1 MFVFEFNIFTLAL
14 RNIMKPFPAH
24 LVTTEKYTVKL
35 AESLRE
41 IQKALRLRFEV
52 FNLELNE
59 GLSSSTEV
67 GFDSDVFD
75 TFCDHLIVVEN
86 STSTVVGTYRL
97 LRNERAEK
105 HIGFYSEGEFDVKKL
120 KSLSGNSLEVGRS
133 CVAKA
138 HRSSTVINLLWSGIS
153 RYVELFD
160 IDRLFGCVSLH
171 TKDPKE
177 ISLITEY
184 IRRNYF
190 SPEQYRVTP
199 LPQCTMNLPS
209 VDEKT
214 FSLVNVFHRLPP
226 LLKGYLRLGAVV
238 CSEPAY
244 DKDFGTV
251 DFFILVEKNRIT
263 ERYRNHYIQSLE
275 TAAA

>member
-1 MFVFEFNIFTLAL
+1 
-14 RNIMKPFPAH
+14 MKPFLAH
-24 LVTTEKYTVKL
+24 LVATEKYTVKL

-41 IQKALRLRFEV
+41 IQQALRLRYEV

-59 GLSSSTEV
+59 GLSSSSEV

-75 TFCDHLIVVEN
+75 TFCDHLIVIEN
-86 STSTVVGTYRL
+86 CSNAVVGTYRL

-105 HIGFYSEGEFDVKKL
+105 HIGFYSEGEFDVRNL
-120 KSLSGNSLEVGRS
+120 KTLSGNSLEVGRS

-153 RYVELFD
+153 RYLELFD

-171 TKDPKE
+171 TKDQNE
-177 ISLITEY
+177 IALITEY

-190 SPEQYRVTP
+190 STEQYRVAP
-199 LPQCTMNLPS
+199 LPQCIMNLPS

-214 FSLVNVFHRLPP
+214 FSLVKVFHRLPP
-226 LLKGYLRLGAVV
+226 LLKGYLRLGAVI
-238 CSEPAY
+238 CGEPAY
-244 DKDFGTV
+244 DKAFGTV
-251 DFFILVEKNRIT
+251 DFLILVEKDRIT
-263 ERYRNHYIQSLE
+263 ERYRNHYIQQLE
-275 TAAA
+275 TVAA